1 MICDFEKGL
10 HKAIS
15 NVFPECKVAELL
27 AKLVEY
33 EFLIRT
39 DTIKRFSSRQRR
51 SNSQTGLPMLSF
63 DRLKSLINEAKLHL
77 SHYAES
83 ISNLL
88 ESKQIFMNSI
98 ESFTLEL
105 ESLFFL

>member
-33 EFLIRT
+33 EFLIKT
-39 DTIKRFSSRQRR
+39 DIIKRFNSGQRR
-51 SNSQTGLPMLSF
+51 SNSQTELSMLPL
-63 DRLKSLINEAKLHL
+63 DRLKP
-77 SHYAES
+77 
-83 ISNLL
+83 
-88 ESKQIFMNSI
+88 
-98 ESFTLEL
+98 
-105 ESLFFL
+105 